1 MLGKK
6 KKPIVS
12 VARNENITLAV
23 KTCLDQ
29 IKIPDLTEKTV
40 LLKPNVGRE
49 DDPYLGINTNP
60 EVVIAI
66 FNYLR
71 EKFKARFLIGDSPII
86 NTDTRKAFE
95 QSGYNNLLSDDA
107 IQFIDLDDKPPIELD
122 IPNGKILKKIKV
134 TGYWNEIDYIISI
147 PVLKMHMH
155 CGASLSFKNLK
166 GLIYKRNKITLHH
179 LQAPEVIS
187 QLKDSIRKIKE
198 LDVAIA
204 DLAHIFH
211 PDLIVID
218 ASYAQEG
225 MGPSSGN
232 PVKLDTIIAST
243 DYLAADIIALA
254 LSQPEWS
261 LENVPHLKLI
271 SDMIPNAPKNRED
284 ILTIPENIQEFVRP
298 LEPPPTSISIKYKNV
313 NLIDIDSCSACLSTI
328 FNLLKNNKDF
338 IDNHFTAENPLNLAI
353 GKGIKN
359 SDLYEDTFLIGN
371 CTYEQRENGTFI
383 KGCSPVESTI
393 LEIIKNNLKKNKKE
407 D

>member
-6 KKPIVS
+6 KPFVS

-23 KTCLDQ
+23 NSCLDQ

-40 LLKPNVGRE
+40 LLKPNVGRKE
-49 DDPYLGINTNP
+49 DPYFGINTNP

-71 EKFKARFLIGDSPII
+71 EKFKAKFLIGDSPII

-95 QSGYNNLLSDDA
+95 QSGYKNLLNDDA

-134 TGYWNEIDYIISI
+134 TGYWNDIDYLISI

-166 GLIYKRNKITLHH
+166 GLIYKRKKVTLHH
-179 LQAPEVIS
+179 FQAPELIS

-198 LDVAIA
+198 LDIAIA

-218 ASYAQEG
+218 SSYAQEG

-254 LSQPEWS
+254 ITQPEWS
-261 LENVPHLKLI
+261 LEDVPHLKLI
-271 SDMIPNAPKNRED
+271 SDMKLNAPKNRED
-284 ILTIPENIQEFVRP
+284 ILTIPENIQEFIRP
-298 LEPPPTSISIKYKNV
+298 LESPPSSISIKYKNV
-313 NLIDIDSCSACLSTI
+313 NLVDIDSCSACLSTI

-338 IDNHFTAENPLNLAI
+338 IDKHFTPENPLNLAI
-353 GKGIKN
+353 GKGIKQ
-359 SDLYEDTFLIGN
+359 SDIYDETFLIGN
-371 CTYEQRENGTFI
+371 CTYNVHEKGVFI
-383 KGCSPVESTI
+383 KGCTPVESTI
-393 LEIIKNNLKKNKKE
+393 LKIIKESLDK
-407 D
+407 